1 MEEAFDKAEYH
12 LITIFNGMLSQKKL
26 AEDVRFEGKDFARVV
41 EAFSNVYQGS
51 DQFYNKCEEV
61 LSRFKYAL
69 SEEDIIRIFYSY
81 IQMKKTPPQVV
92 LDLAK
97 DIKGENL
104 SSLKHKFEYIKG
116 ILKEESTEL
125 GYVTD
130 RKDIKSEFKPRVAS

>member
-1 MEEAFDKAEYH
+1 
-12 LITIFNGMLSQKKL
+12 
-26 AEDVRFEGKDFARVV
+26 
-41 EAFSNVYQGS
+41 
-51 DQFYNKCEEV
+51 
-61 LSRFKYAL
+61 
-69 SEEDIIRIFYSY
+69 
-81 IQMKKTPPQVV
+81 MKKTPPQVV

-116 ILKEESTEL
+116 ILKEESSEL